1 MRRRFRLLLFRK
13 VKSEDHGAKRGFLSK
28 SASMDQWAGG
38 HLYGT
43 PRPEECYEGTAMVSS
58 ANKGP
63 LPPNWEIGYA
73 ENGDK
78 YFIDHNSG
86 TTTWDDPRDLPPGW
100 EQVDDPEYGTFFVES
115 QVFSRRF
122 QSLCLIFSVL
132 FQPKF
137 ICCKQLAQQ
146 NTSPKSCRNVLRY
159 KAYLLSSIRQAMP
172 AGQKIDV

>member
-1 MRRRFRLLLFRK
+1 MCELFTR
-13 VKSEDHGAKRGFLSK
+13 
-28 SASMDQWAGG
+28 

-100 EQVDDPEYGTFFVES
+100 EQVDDPEYGTFFVELVRMGPRIS
-115 QVFSRRF
+115 
-122 QSLCLIFSVL
+122 
-132 FQPKF
+132 K
-137 ICCKQLAQQ
+137 
-146 NTSPKSCRNVLRY
+146 NVL
-159 KAYLLSSIRQAMP
+159 
-172 AGQKIDV
+172 

>member
-1 MRRRFRLLLFRK
+1 MPSSSPSLY
-13 VKSEDHGAKRGFLSK
+13 LS
-28 SASMDQWAGG
+28 SASTFARHHPAFGSVFESDGSLNQKPFRFGVTG

-43 PRPEECYEGTAMVSS
+43 PRPEDCYEGTAMVSS

-100 EQVDDPEYGTFFVES
+100 EQVDDPEYGTFFVE
-115 QVFSRRF
+115 
-122 QSLCLIFSVL
+122 
-132 FQPKF
+132 
-137 ICCKQLAQQ
+137 
-146 NTSPKSCRNVLRY
+146 
-159 KAYLLSSIRQAMP
+159 
-172 AGQKIDV
+172 

>member
-28 SASMDQWAGG
+28 SASVDQWAGG

-100 EQVDDPEYGTFFVES
+100 EQVDDPEYGTFFVEEIS
-115 QVFSRRF
+115 ISVTIFF
-122 QSLCLIFSVL
+122 LDFSVETYPL
-132 FQPKF
+132 QV
-137 ICCKQLAQQ
+137 AQR
-146 NTSPKSCRNVLRY
+146 NTSPKRCRNVLRY

>member
-28 SASMDQWAGG
+28 SASVDQWAGGQRKMRLSTYPKSSQVKNAKEVGSLHVLFPSNVVKG

-100 EQVDDPEYGTFFVES
+100 EQVDDPEYGTFFVE
-115 QVFSRRF
+115 
-122 QSLCLIFSVL
+122 
-132 FQPKF
+132 
-137 ICCKQLAQQ
+137 
-146 NTSPKSCRNVLRY
+146 
-159 KAYLLSSIRQAMP
+159 
-172 AGQKIDV
+172 